1 MSMPGRT
8 SRDQRTGF
16 VAQTERELGRRGDTA
31 SRLGSDGREEQD
43 WAEAGAPVGGNFTE
57 QWAVGEDPCLLIQE
71 EDMGQSPS
79 QAVREGGACGYQGAW
94 KDPDLP
100 MMMAKLAGSHLY
112 PPDLGP
118 RAQTPAPREEPGSG
132 LQRLRTDTKATLDAQ
147 APGQGKSAG
156 SGALPGE
163 SAPVTPP
170 TKSRPPDVSGP
181 PLCRATVWGGSDAP
195 SSGPARAAGN
205 LSGLRPS
212 FPAPARTPPA
222 QAPSSPAGPPAPGA
236 RPRAAPHT
244 HPGRRLLPANRS
256 APARAGLREAKRTG
270 WGGVAGASPP
280 RSFPGSG
287 PGAERVCMD
296 KTPHFVDE
304 DPETLQQLM
313 AELVYSPPWDSML
326 LLSENEFHAFISG

>member
-112 PPDLGP
+112 PPDLGSQSP
-118 RAQTPAPREEPGSG
+118 HLWGFSELSLPPPGGSPLAGRPEPAPSSARRTDAPPVAGQPSVGPSSTPQTP
-132 LQRLRTDTKATLDAQ
+132 
-147 APGQGKSAG
+147 
-156 SGALPGE
+156 
-163 SAPVTPP
+163 
-170 TKSRPPDVSGP
+170 RPDSGP
-181 PLCRATVWGGSDAP
+181 PGG
-195 SSGPARAAGN
+195 
-205 LSGLRPS
+205 
-212 FPAPARTPPA
+212 
-222 QAPSSPAGPPAPGA
+222 
-236 RPRAAPHT
+236 
-244 HPGRRLLPANRS
+244 
-256 APARAGLREAKRTG
+256 AGLRAAETSDRHEG
-270 WGGVAGASPP
+270 HLGRPSSRAGQVRRLWSPS
-280 RSFPGSG
+280 R
-287 PGAERVCMD
+287 RVCPRHA
-296 KTPHFVDE
+296 PH
-304 DPETLQQLM
+304 
-313 AELVYSPPWDSML
+313 
-326 LLSENEFHAFISG
+326 